1 MPGAHLTGMDSTD
14 TTRAGTLTVTVWPDT
29 PLGEHQRYAY
39 RIEDTATGQS
49 LQGRDLF
56 TGTGEPADPGMALR
70 ELAAYLTAADP
81 DHVSSDSALTR
92 AHLSDR

>member
-1 MPGAHLTGMDSTD
+1 
-14 TTRAGTLTVTVWPDT
+14 
-29 PLGEHQRYAY
+29 
-39 RIEDTATGQS
+39 